1 MEEQPVTVV
10 VNPPEGEEA
19 QSQEEPKQH
28 KKLWGCIISAII
40 GVAIVLVWTHCARR
54 GVWVERPIDV
64 DALNGHGNP
73 FRVELAMERY
83 NTVTFVVDAFHNG
96 TYTNYAEGRVVG
108 APVKTQVYAC
118 LSKEDLAT
126 LDIGHTY
133 TICGDLS
140 VYTHEDDDSVSIWVG
155 STDEFPMLMFHARFS
170 NVQ

>member
-1 MEEQPVTVV
+1 M
-10 VNPPEGEEA
+10 
-19 QSQEEPKQH
+19 
-28 KKLWGCIISAII
+28 
-40 GVAIVLVWTHCARR
+40 
-54 GVWVERPIDV
+54 ERPIDV